1 MMQVVERELLA
12 RHKATLLNREGS
24 GAAALLAQARGLLI
38 RRTHGAW
45 RGVSV
50 SGRAARRA
58 REASARAKRPCARSV
73 RAREASARA
82 KRPLARPS
90 TRRLLLDEAP
100 AAKCRLQI
108 GLHLHS
114 GGARHATSGEG
125 RIHRACVGRDQP
137 PAAPLGIIIIVQ
149 TPSPRR
155 IDRSDAPRA
164 RTTPAMNASLNWS
177 RRRLHERLL
186 HFFDPSSIL
195 LRSFFDPSSIRLRS
209 TSRTPVGPTKPSRGV
224 TSRPS
229 RPRAARPPTPWSP
242 VVAVVA
248 AAPRAQNRGED
259 LRRMFELFDRI
270 PDGLEPMA
278 RVFQA
283 RTRAASQRNT
293 TTTIMTSTTQ
303 LESRWRASSSRCA
316 CACAAVCLL
325 VRVRVLLFVCWCV
338 CVCCCLFVGARA
350 CAAVCLFVCCFVC
363 VCVCLCVFVCVCV
376 DRRLASAHAR
386 RSPPAGQP
394 PVSKKQRCV
403 CVVVVF
409 QDFARGRGRAILE
422 ERRSAIEQ
430 VMTW

>member
-155 IDRSDAPRA
+155 EDRSDAPRA

-186 HFFDPSSIL
+186 HFFDPSSVL

-209 TSRTPVGPTKPSRGV
+209 VFDRPVGHPSDQRSLREE
-224 TSRPS
+224 SRHGHHGHVRLDP
-229 RPRAARPPTPWSP
+229 RPPGPRWWRWWRRLLGRRTAARTCGGCSSSSTASPTGS
-242 VVAVVA
+242 
-248 AAPRAQNRGED
+248 
-259 LRRMFELFDRI
+259 
-270 PDGLEPMA
+270 
-278 RVFQA
+278 
-283 RTRAASQRNT
+283 
-293 TTTIMTSTTQ
+293 
-303 LESRWRASSSRCA
+303 SRWRASSR
-316 CACAAVCLL
+316 
-325 VRVRVLLFVCWCV
+325 RVR
-338 CVCCCLFVGARA
+338 
-350 CAAVCLFVCCFVC
+350 
-363 VCVCLCVFVCVCV
+363 
-376 DRRLASAHAR
+376 AR
-386 RSPPAGQP
+386 RHNGTPPP
-394 PVSKKQRCV
+394 PS
-403 CVVVVF
+403 
-409 QDFARGRGRAILE
+409 
-422 ERRSAIEQ
+422 
-430 VMTW
+430 